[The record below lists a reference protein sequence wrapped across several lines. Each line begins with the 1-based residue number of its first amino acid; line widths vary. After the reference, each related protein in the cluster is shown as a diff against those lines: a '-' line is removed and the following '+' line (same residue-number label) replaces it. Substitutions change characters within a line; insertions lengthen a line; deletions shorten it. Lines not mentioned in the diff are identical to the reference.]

1 MCSLEEP
8 FRKGEWPSKKA
19 RIHRITGFPTS
30 SFDIDGSP
38 SMCFQ
43 SFCGFPH
50 RCPHRCSLTGV
61 HLLLDGPAPPAATLL
76 SLLLSRQVLWALWGH
91 NWLPHGGFGWSAGL
105 REGTLPISGPEDQ
118 HPCSCPAP
126 PCVAKGPSNYCPGG
140 SLPIITH
147 LSALLILSPLTL
159 GNSRD
164 PCLPPGGG

>member
-1 MCSLEEP
+1 MLPVFLWVS
-8 FRKGEWPSKKA
+8 SQVSSQV
-19 RIHRITGFPTS
+19 FPDRCAPASGWACTS
-30 SFDIDGSP
+30 
-38 SMCFQ
+38 C
-43 SFCGFPH
+43 CH
-50 RCPHRCSLTGV
+50 T
-61 HLLLDGPAPPAATLL
+61 AL

-126 PCVAKGPSNYCPGG
+126 PCVAKGPTNYCPGG